1 MSNNLKVEVSEDEIK
16 MVTNQRRLD
25 TVLNKTLLD
34 LVVYS
39 TFGYAV
45 GIGASVLFRNKAPV
59 RNLAAGVG
67 GSYAYIL
74 NMRNF
79 SRTP

>member
-1 MSNNLKVEVSEDEIK
+1 
-16 MVTNQRRLD
+16 MVANQRRLD

-34 LVVYS
+34 LMVYS
-39 TFGYAV
+39 AFGYTV
-45 GIGASVLFRNKAPV
+45 GVGASILFRNKAPV
-59 RNLAAGVG
+59 RNLAAGFG

-79 SRTP
+79 SKAP